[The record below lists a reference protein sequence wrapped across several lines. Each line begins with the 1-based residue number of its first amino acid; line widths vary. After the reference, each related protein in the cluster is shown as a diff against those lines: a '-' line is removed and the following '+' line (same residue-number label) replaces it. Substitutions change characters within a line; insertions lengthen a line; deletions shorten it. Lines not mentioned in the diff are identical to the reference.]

1 MGSLKVQLPQK
12 NNISDEELKKCC
24 ELGKKYNIELILQ
37 PEMMEG
43 NKMSVT
49 SEFSAEVL
57 DKFLQHYENVRLI
70 PQVHKFLDVR

>member
-1 MGSLKVQLPQK
+1 M
-12 NNISDEELKKCC
+12 I
-24 ELGKKYNIELILQ
+24 
-37 PEMMEG
+37 EG

-49 SEFSAEVL
+49 SEFAAEVL